1 MWCIKHNFQQM
12 ESIIHSLQE
21 DYISV
26 PITGLFLIYPKYF
39 VHVIEVRE
47 LSKKLF
53 SKLEYL
59 NRYFYFNDF
68 IKKNRFSYHRRQKI

>member
-1 MWCIKHNFQQM
+1 M
-12 ESIIHSLQE
+12 ESIINSLQE
-21 DYISV
+21 DYINI

-39 VHVIEVRE
+39 IHVIEVRE

-53 SKLEYL
+53 SKSEYTRIYQ

-68 IKKNRFSYHRRQKI
+68 MKKNRFSYHRRQKI